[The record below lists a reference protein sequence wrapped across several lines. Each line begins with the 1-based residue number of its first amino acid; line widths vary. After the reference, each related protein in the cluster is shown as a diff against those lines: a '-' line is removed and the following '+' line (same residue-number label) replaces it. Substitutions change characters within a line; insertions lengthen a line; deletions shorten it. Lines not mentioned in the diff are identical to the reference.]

1 MRVTVRATTATA
13 APETDWRVWAALSI
27 VYVVWGSTY
36 LAIAYLVDSLPPMLT
51 GGVRFVTAGS
61 IMVIV
66 AVARSGTAVWE
77 TLTWRTLLAAGIVG
91 TLLATGGN
99 GLVMLGETHIASGL
113 AALIVAA
120 VPMWVVLFRRFSG
133 DRVKRVTLVGVLCGF
148 VGVALLLLPGGG
160 GHAAPAGF
168 FIVLAASLCWSTG
181 SFTASKLE
189 MPSDPFLSTG
199 VQMCLGG
206 LVGIAIGLIAGD
218 AGKVHASSFDSDAVI
233 AFAYLVLVGSV
244 IAYTAY
250 AWLLRN
256 APVSKVVTYAYVN
269 PVIAI
274 VLGALFRDESIT
286 LTVVLGAVIIVG
298 SVAAVVRTES
308 S

>member
-1 MRVTVRATTATA
+1 VTARTTTATA
-13 APETDWRVWAALSI
+13 PPTDWRVWGALSI

-51 GGVRFVTAGS
+51 GGVRFVTAGL
-61 IMVIV
+61 IIVAV
-66 AVARSGTAVWE
+66 AVARSGRAV
-77 TLTWRTLLAAGIVG
+77 LRTLDARTVAAAGVVG
-91 TLLATGGN
+91 ALLATGGN

-120 VPMWVVLFRRFSG
+120 VPMWVVVFRRATG
-133 DRVKRVTLVGVLCGF
+133 DRVKRVTLVGVLFGF
-148 VGVALLLLPGGG
+148 AGVALLLLPGGG
-160 GHAAPAGF
+160 GHADPAGF

-181 SFTASKLE
+181 SFIGSKLA
-189 MPSDPFLSTG
+189 MPADPFLSTG
-199 VQMCLGG
+199 VQMGLGG
-206 LVGIAIGLIAGD
+206 LVGIVIGLVAGD
-218 AGKVHASSFDSDAVI
+218 AGKVHASSFTADAVI
-233 AFAYLVLVGSV
+233 SFVYLVLIGSV

-250 AWLLRN
+250 SWLLRN

-286 LTVVLGAVIIVG
+286 LTILVGAVIIVG

-308 S
+308 H

>member
-1 MRVTVRATTATA
+1 
-13 APETDWRVWAALSI
+13 LSI

-51 GGVRFVTAGS
+51 GGVRFVTAGL
-61 IMVIV
+61 IIIAV
-66 AVARSGTAVWE
+66 AVARSGRAV
-77 TLTWRTLLAAGIVG
+77 LRTLDARTVAAAGVVG
-91 TLLATGGN
+91 ALLATGGN

-120 VPMWVVLFRRFSG
+120 VPMWVVLFRRATG

-148 VGVALLLLPGGG
+148 AGVALLLLPGGG
-160 GHAAPAGF
+160 GHADPAGF

-181 SFTASKLE
+181 SFIGSKLP
-189 MPSDPFLSTG
+189 MPGDPFLSTG
-199 VQMCLGG
+199 VQMGLGG
-206 LVGIAIGLIAGD
+206 CVGIVIGLVAGD
-218 AGKVHASSFDSDAVI
+218 AGKVHSSSFGADAVI
-233 AFAYLVLVGSV
+233 AFVYLVLIGSV

-250 AWLLRN
+250 SWLLQN

-286 LTVVLGAVIIVG
+286 LTILVGAVIIVG